1 MDSRELKDKHRQVR
15 DGQPEALRIR
25 IHRAISWL
33 TRAEAEGDDLDARFI
48 FLWIS
53 FNAAYAKEFGFEMS
67 EREQTREFIQK
78 VLTRDPAGRLNDAMH
93 RQFTGPIRTLVDNKY
108 IFEPF
113 WRAMREHDAS
123 EQWKTQ
129 FEAGKKLA
137 LRAIMEKQTDVLL
150 SVVLD
155 RLYVLRNQIVHGGST
170 WNSAANRTQLR
181 DGAAILATILPVV
194 IDVMI
199 DDASEDFE
207 EIAYPLI
214 AGT

>member
-78 VLTRDPAGRLNDAMH
+78 VLTRDPAGRSNDTMH